1 MWGVAVRKVRHHC
14 SYTFFEQC
22 GRPGRQTTTVP
33 RVASIMNVALLPSPK
48 LEPRHLRL
56 QAKASGASVS
66 NADRIGSPYTSAL
79 HGHVAKL
86 PEGA

>member
-1 MWGVAVRKVRHHC
+1 
-14 SYTFFEQC
+14 
-22 GRPGRQTTTVP
+22 
-33 RVASIMNVALLPSPK
+33 MNVALLPSPK